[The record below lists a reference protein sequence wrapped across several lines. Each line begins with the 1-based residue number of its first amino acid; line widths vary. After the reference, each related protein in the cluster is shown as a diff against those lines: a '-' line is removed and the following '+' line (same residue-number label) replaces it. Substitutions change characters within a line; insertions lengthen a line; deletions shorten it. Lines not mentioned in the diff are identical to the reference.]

1 MKKIFSVA
9 FVLLLAAATMTAVSC
24 GKDNGTTNTNNNVVN
39 NGNNNNNQSGLAG
52 TVWKYNYDDL
62 HKKNEGGG
70 LKFLSQTQVTVID
83 WEYDSSDSEYEEDV
97 EESGTYEY
105 TAPDGQLHL
114 TSGDYNF
121 FVEGNTLQLFNYDGY
136 TQITMTRQ

>member
-1 MKKIFSVA
+1 MKKLICITLMM
-9 FVLLLAAATMTAVSC
+9 LLTSSMVTIVSC
-24 GKDNGTTNTNNNVVN
+24 SKDNGTANNTNTVVN
-39 NGNNNNNQSGLAG
+39 NDNNSSSLAG
-52 TVWKYNYDDL
+52 TVWKYNYNDL
-62 HKKNEGGG
+62 HKKDEGGG

-83 WEYDSSDSEYEEDV
+83 WESTNSGVYEEDV

-121 FVEGNTLQLFNYDGY
+121 FINDNTLQLFNYDGY
-136 TQITMTRQ
+136 TQIIMTRQL

>member
-1 MKKIFSVA
+1 MKKLICITLMM
-9 FVLLLAAATMTAVSC
+9 LLTASMVTIVSC
-24 GKDNGTTNTNNNVVN
+24 SKDNGTANNTNTVVN
-39 NGNNNNNQSGLAG
+39 NDNNSS
-52 TVWKYNYDDL
+52 
-62 HKKNEGGG
+62 GG

-83 WEYDSSDSEYEEDV
+83 WESTNSGVYEEDV

-121 FVEGNTLQLFNYDGY
+121 FINDNTLQLFNYDGY
-136 TQITMTRQ
+136 TQIIMTRQL